1 MKKILTSA
9 GSLLLLFAFTA
20 DLTAAGK
27 EQNLVYSSFKN
38 ENSRAKILYET
49 LVTYKELPDQQTAV
63 NRKKED
69 VTDEFILD
77 QDYDLVQWRRV
88 TAEER
93 TDFTVK
99 REGDTLVVTGTF
111 KGRPIKKKI
120 PVEGK
125 EVHIYP
131 NYSLG
136 KFALSGQKSM
146 KLWSL
151 RRDEM
156 TKLPMTVRNDGEETI
171 KVNGKDVKAIKVYYT
186 IEGKLR
192 EKHFNHTYYFRKSDG
207 LFIKKE
213 EVKGEI
219 EELVKEN

>member
-1 MKKILTSA
+1 MKKILISVGT
-9 GSLLLLFAFTA
+9 LLLVSVT
-20 DLTAAGK
+20 TVAARAEKG
-27 EQNLVYSSFKN
+27 EQNLVYDSFKN
-38 ENSRAKILYET
+38 ETARGKVLYT
-49 LVTYKELPDQQTAV
+49 TFVTYKELPDQQTAV

-69 VTDEFILD
+69 VTDDFILD
-77 QDYDLVQWRRV
+77 KDYDLVQWRRV
-88 TAEER
+88 TAEDR
-93 TDFTVK
+93 TDFIVK
-99 REGDTLVVTGTF
+99 REGETLVVTGTF

-146 KLWSL
+146 KHWSL

-156 TKLPMTVRNDGEETI
+156 TKLPMTARNDGEETI
-171 KVNGKDVKAIKVYYT
+171 KVNGKDVKTIKVYYT
-186 IEGKLR
+186 IEGKMR
-192 EKHFNHTYYFRKSDG
+192 EKHFNHTYYYRKSDG
-207 LFIKKE
+207 LFIKKK

-219 EELVKEN
+219 EELTKEN

>member
-1 MKKILTSA
+1 MKNILVSTA
-9 GSLLLLFAFTA
+9 ALLLVCALTVTGHA
-20 DLTAAGK
+20 DKDG
-27 EQNLVYSSFKN
+27 QNLVYDSYKN
-38 ENSRAKILYET
+38 ENARDKILYST
-49 LVTYKELPDQQTAV
+49 TVTYKELPDQQTAV
-63 NRKKED
+63 NRIKLD

-77 QDYDLVQWRRV
+77 KDYDLAQWRRIS
-88 TAEER
+88 AEER
-93 TDFTVK
+93 TDFTAK

-156 TKLPMTVRNDGEETI
+156 TLLPMTARNDGEETI
-171 KVNGKDVKAIKVYYT
+171 KVNGKDVKAVKIYYT

-192 EKHFNHTYYFRKSDG
+192 EKHFNHTYYYRKPDG
-207 LFIKKE
+207 VFIKKK